1 MTHAGIQFHMAQK
14 DGCPCPLSQMPLSFI
29 TKVRCVPFL
38 DISSMLWFTDNTLI
52 VIPHGWSQTQ
62 PPSLVSHSPSWWQC
76 PSQRW
81 RRGNGQ
87 NVGDASRTGVWAC
100 KLSAWHRTK
109 FPISAWF
116 PPSCLVRPHSW
127 QPRSY
132 GKVSNSEDT
141 AFATASPAPDST
153 SQRWGK
159 GRLVGGEGSTEP
171 FPPHLLTHQAQITC
185 ACSWGRPGTSPWC
198 LHCESRPPR
207 VLITK
212 ATPSTG
218 QLFKD
223 TIFHQASKTGLNYI
237 HMFKII
243 RNSMYD
249 K

>member
-153 SQRWGK
+153 SQCWGK
-159 GRLVGGEGSTEP
+159 GRLVGGGGKHRTLSSPPPDSSGPDHLCLLLRKTWNFPLVPPLWKPTSQST
-171 FPPHLLTHQAQITC
+171 H
-185 ACSWGRPGTSPWC
+185 
-198 LHCESRPPR
+198 
-207 VLITK
+207 
-212 ATPSTG
+212 
-218 QLFKD
+218 
-223 TIFHQASKTGLNYI
+223 Y
-237 HMFKII
+237 
-243 RNSMYD
+243 
-249 K
+249 